1 MKFIANIEASKD
13 DLKIILQVIRDN
25 MDYAEPNDT
34 FRLYRQDNEPGGT
47 VVEERYDENDNL
59 IERRRH

>member
-13 DLKIILQVIRDN
+13 DIKLILQIIRDN
-25 MDYAEPNDT
+25 MDYAESEDT
-34 FRLYRQDNEPGGT
+34 FRIYMQDNEAGGT

-59 IERRRH
+59 IERRHH

>member
-13 DLKIILQVIRDN
+13 DLKVILQIIRDN

-34 FRLYRQDNEPGGT
+34 FRIYMRDNEPGG
-47 VVEERYDENDNL
+47 VIVEERYDENENL
-59 IERRRH
+59 IERREH

>member
-13 DLKIILQVIRDN
+13 DVKLILQIIRDN
-25 MDYAEPNDT
+25 MDYAEPEDT
-34 FRLYRQDNEPGGT
+34 FRIYMQDNEAGGT

-59 IERRRH
+59 IERRIH

>member
-34 FRLYRQDNEPGGT
+34 FRLYMQDNEPGGT

>member
-34 FRLYRQDNEPGGT
+34 FRLYMQDNEPGGT
-47 VVEERYDENDNL
+47 IVEERYDENDNL